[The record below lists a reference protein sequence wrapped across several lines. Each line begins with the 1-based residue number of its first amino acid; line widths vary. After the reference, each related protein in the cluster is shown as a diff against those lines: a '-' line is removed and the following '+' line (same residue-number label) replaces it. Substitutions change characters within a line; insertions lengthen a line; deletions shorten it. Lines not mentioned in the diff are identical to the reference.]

1 MLKGQQNAGRAKNAK
16 VVLTHACQDD
26 KKFTQLS
33 TKPIER
39 CSLLY
44 LLIQSGA
51 TAHTSSASKVH
62 PELLRGKMFSRV
74 REVPQAVRKSPGKK
88 IDGTRSQ
95 RPHLQEALMSLL
107 LKMCSRLY
115 GYKNDAPIQVVGIP
129 ATGEILV
136 DHEIDVSICRNY

>member
-1 MLKGQQNAGRAKNAK
+1 MLKGQQNAGRPKNAK
-16 VVLTHACQDD
+16 AVLTHACQDD
-26 KKFTQLS
+26 KKFTQLPI
-33 TKPIER
+33 KPIER

-51 TAHTSSASKVH
+51 TVHTSSASKVH
-62 PELLRGKMFSRV
+62 PELLRGKIFSRV
-74 REVPQAVRKSPGKK
+74 CRVPQARKSPGKK

-136 DHEIDVSICRNY
+136 EILIIATN